1 MQMWIF
7 LMLILS
13 ITTGTVLTLEQR
25 SDKVDH
31 KWDLTHRV
39 PWTTP
44 CPPWHYTAPQLH
56 TPTNMLV
63 LIIFSCMKRKKPH
76 AKYVI
81 WMVFF
86 PPKLNRSQI
95 SDKLSTQNETKSR
108 AWSYKTAAPADS
120 TRKIRCSSGGPPTHL
135 HIWAKSHLHVHRQK
149 QGPHWCSRQWH
160 LPLFGYV
167 DALSLRTKAMKKKK
181 ALARSFWNFAA
192 RWEREMKGN
201 LKMEV
206 SLPYVIVWWEGKWK
220 LTARFLTWGEH

>member
-81 WMVFF
+81 WMFFF
-86 PPKLNRSQI
+86 PPK
-95 SDKLSTQNETKSR
+95 TQPFTDFRQTFNSERNQEPGLELQDGCTRRFYQKDPLLLR
-108 AWSYKTAAPADS
+108 RTSYTS
-120 TRKIRCSSGGPPTHL
+120 THL
-135 HIWAKSHLHVHRQK
+135 SEVTPSCSQAETRTSLVLTTVTFAFIWVCRRFKLKNES
-149 QGPHWCSRQWH
+149 
-160 LPLFGYV
+160 FE
-167 DALSLRTKAMKKKK
+167 KKRRWLVVSGTLL
-181 ALARSFWNFAA
+181 LAEN
-192 RWEREMKGN
+192 
-201 LKMEV
+201 V
-206 SLPYVIVWWEGKWK
+206 KWK
-220 LTARFLTWGEH
+220 ET